1 MLVDPASDSRLFTTH
16 LDQICFATSSKR
28 TKFKQINNDVRGEEE
43 DKSAIHSCK
52 GIIIS
57 QNRYLLEKVQGGEA
71 LDHHTI
77 SNVFILRA
85 IDFGEDAW
93 SLLICQDLSCCIIL
107 WL

>member
-1 MLVDPASDSRLFTTH
+1 MFY
-16 LDQICFATSSKR
+16 F
-28 TKFKQINNDVRGEEE
+28 
-43 DKSAIHSCK
+43 HSCK

-57 QNRYLLEKVQGGEA
+57 QNRYLLEEVQGREA